1 MSSEP
6 SFIIKNNADIMRKL
20 TLMWQQGSLI
30 TAHFGETKESF
41 ITAITDI
48 NKEKQTLTLD
58 CAPKDDLNKKLIEAD
73 EVIFNSVVS
82 GIQVQFSHKNITTT
96 SIKGNTAFLLSA
108 PETLYWLER
117 RKFYRVRSPLS
128 NPALCTIKIPVTLDH
143 QEATKELTLKVQ
155 DLSISGLC
163 LQIEPENLTNAFQI
177 SNTLDNCF
185 IELPEIGHFY
195 STLRVRHQRPL
206 IPDRDDKTQLLG
218 VQLIH
223 ASPAA
228 ETKIQ
233 CYMQLVERE
242 NRKKS

>member
-6 SFIIKNNADIMRKL
+6 SFVIRNSADIMRKL
-20 TLMWQQGSLI
+20 TLMWKQGCLI
-30 TAHFGETKESF
+30 SAHFGETKESF
-41 ITAITDI
+41 ITAITDV

-58 CAPKDDLNKKLIEAD
+58 CAPKDYLNKKLLEAD

-82 GIQVQFSHKNITTT
+82 GIQVQFSHKSIVTT
-96 SIKGNTAFLLSA
+96 SIKGSAAFLLSI
-108 PETLYWLER
+108 PETLYWFER

-128 NPALCTIKIPVTLDH
+128 NPALCTIKIPVTLDN
-143 QEATKELTLKVQ
+143 QETIKELTLKVQ

-163 LQIEPENLTNAFQI
+163 LQIEAEDLTDDFQI
-177 SNTLDNCF
+177 NNTLDNCF

-195 STLRVRHQRPL
+195 IALRIRHQRPL
-206 IPDRDDKTQLLG
+206 IPDRDDKTQLIG
-218 VQLIH
+218 VQLIN
-223 ASPAA
+223 ASPAT